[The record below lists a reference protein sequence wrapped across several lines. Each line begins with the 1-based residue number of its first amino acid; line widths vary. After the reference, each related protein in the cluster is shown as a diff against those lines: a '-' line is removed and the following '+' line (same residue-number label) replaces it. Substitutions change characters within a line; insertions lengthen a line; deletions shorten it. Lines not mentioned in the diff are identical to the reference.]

1 MIQGIVCEEI
11 GSLVWREDLPEPSLE
26 PGHAIVGIRRI
37 GICGTDLHAFRGK
50 QPFFNYPRILGHE
63 LAGVIQQIGEN
74 DKGLR
79 VGDQVSVVPYMHCG
93 SCSSCRS
100 GKTNCCKNMQVFGVH
115 IDGGMRERVSIPV
128 SHLIGTEGLTL
139 DQSAM
144 LEPLAIGAHG
154 IRRSGLTMGSG
165 ETVLVV
171 GAGPIGLG
179 IMALARYAGARVI
192 AMDIN
197 EERLAFCRDWAG
209 VAHTI
214 HASGDVERQLNDL
227 TGGEGAPIVIDATGS
242 VQSMQNAFSYVA
254 HGGSLVYVGL
264 VKDNITFNDPHFHS
278 RELTLLGSRN
288 ATMEDFEKVRQAMA
302 AGYIDTERYITHRVG
317 FAEMIGEFE
326 DWLDPASGVIKAM
339 VQLED

>member
-1 MIQGIVCEEI
+1 MKGIVCEEV
-11 GSLVWREDLPEPSLE
+11 GRLVLREDLPEPIME
-26 PGHAIVGIRRI
+26 KGHAIVRIRRI

-63 LAGVIQQIGEN
+63 LAGVIEQIGEN
-74 DKGLR
+74 EQGLG
-79 VGDQVSVVPYMHCG
+79 VGDAVSVIPYMHCG
-93 SCSSCRS
+93 NCSACRI
-100 GKTNCCKNMQVFGVH
+100 GKTNCCQKMQVFGVH

-128 SHLIGTEGLTL
+128 SHLIGTKGLTF
-139 DQSAM
+139 DQAAM

-154 IRRSGLTMGSG
+154 LRRSGLVKGSG

-197 EERLAFCRDWAG
+197 EERLAFCREWAG
-209 VAHTI
+209 VEHTI
-214 HASGDVERQLNDL
+214 IAGGEVQRQLDEL
-227 TGGEGAPIVIDATGS
+227 IDGAGAPIVIDATGS
-242 VQSMQNAFSYVA
+242 VQSMQQAFGYAA

-264 VKDNITFNDPHFHS
+264 VKDDITFNDPHFHS

-288 ATMEDFEKVRQAMA
+288 ATPEDFAWVREALA
-302 AGYIDTERYITHRVG
+302 AGVIDTGRYITHRAG

-326 DWLDPASGVIKAM
+326 SWLKPESGVIKAM
-339 VQLED
+339 VELGD

>member
-1 MIQGIVCEEI
+1 MKGIICEEV
-11 GSLVWREDLPEPSLE
+11 GRLAWREDLPEPVMES
-26 PGHAIVGIRRI
+26 GHAIVRIRRI

-50 QPFFNYPRILGHE
+50 QPFFSYPRILGHE
-63 LAGVIQQIGEN
+63 LAGVIEQIGEN
-74 DKGLR
+74 EQGLGI
-79 VGDQVSVVPYMHCG
+79 GDAVSVIPYMHCG
-93 SCSSCRS
+93 NCYACRI
-100 GKTNCCKNMQVFGVH
+100 GKTNCCQNMQVFGVH

-128 SHLIGTEGLTL
+128 SHLIAAEGLTL
-139 DQSAM
+139 DQAAV

-154 IRRSGLTMGSG
+154 LRRSGLIKGSG

-197 EERLAFCRDWAG
+197 EERLEFCREWAG
-209 VAHTI
+209 VEHTI
-214 HASGDVERQLNDL
+214 HALGDAEKELSDL
-227 TGGEGAPIVIDATGS
+227 TNGEGAPIVIDATGS
-242 VQSMQNAFSYVA
+242 VQSMQQAFGYAA

-264 VKDNITFNDPHFHS
+264 VKEDITFNDPQFHS

-288 ATMEDFEKVRQAMA
+288 ATLEDFEWVREAMA
-302 AGYIDTERYITHRVG
+302 AGVIDTERYITHRAG

-326 DWLDPASGVIKAM
+326 SWLKPESGVIKAM
-339 VQLED
+339 VELGD